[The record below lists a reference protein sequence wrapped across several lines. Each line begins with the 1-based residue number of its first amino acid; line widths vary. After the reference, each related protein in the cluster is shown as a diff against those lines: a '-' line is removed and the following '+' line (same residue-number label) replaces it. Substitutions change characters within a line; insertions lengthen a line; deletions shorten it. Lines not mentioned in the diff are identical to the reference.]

1 MGLYFHPWKV
11 LAFCPLPQQKASQ
24 RLPPAGGK
32 LMRAAGWGPFGRK
45 IEVFSPVQFS
55 LYPWL
60 RIKFTLPRQFSPADV
75 PSAGGPVLN
84 RLTAEV
90 NSAYGILRIHAIKW
104 RLTYARRKTGR
115 DRPLFT
121 GLILVVPLA
130 ADKIHIV
137 PPVFP
142 SRCSI
147 GRGPRIKPLNGGSE
161 FRLRNSSNS
170 RHKMAAHL
178 RSQENRPKPP
188 AFHRLSSRCTPGCG

>member
-1 MGLYFHPWKV
+1 
-11 LAFCPLPQQKASQ
+11 
-24 RLPPAGGK
+24 
-32 LMRAAGWGPFGRK
+32 MRAAGWGPFGRK
-45 IEVFSPVQFS
+45 IGVFSPVQFS

-60 RIKFTLPRQFSPADV
+60 RIKFTLSRQFSPPDV
-75 PSAGGPVLN
+75 PSAGDPILN

-121 GLILVVPLA
+121 GLVFVVPLA
-130 ADKIHIV
+130 ADKIHIA

-142 SRCSI
+142 TRCSI

-170 RHKMAAHL
+170 RHKMAARL
-178 RSQENRPKPP
+178 RSQENRPSPLLFTGLILVVPLAADKIHIVPP
-188 AFHRLSSRCTPGCG
+188 VFLYLHPSLHIHLRAHEFFNVSPG